1 MMNAADERDVGSVDE
16 GAGAGAG
23 VEGAGAGGG
32 DRDAARGAGDAEARA
47 TRHARAPRRAVG
59 GARARR
65 DIASAP
71 RRVLPGNTGA
81 AVGTSEVRTRDEMRP
96 GRRDSPVDEIRSRR
110 EKRLTMTKKIFPLVI
125 TTTRRAMLASRPP
138 PSPAASRRGAAP
150 RSREISHRRAVA
162 ARGLGARGGEAPEPT
177 PPLRVTSAFLADP
190 ECALAEDADGLATW
204 ACPPGPEGEDPDPSL
219 GWTHRP
225 AVLDLS
231 RETARDGEARGATKE
246 RRQSAPREP
255 PSSDAR
261 TETEPESDEDRAAAG
276 CRLGE
281 DEHGLPAVD
290 CGE

>member
-1 MMNAADERDVGSVDE
+1 M
-16 GAGAGAG
+16 GAGRLWIRRSTRSDLAAKAPDDD
-23 VEGAGAGGG
+23 EE
-32 DRDAARGAGDAEARA
+32 DISSRHRNDAARDR
-47 TRHARAPRRAVG
+47 
-59 GARARR
+59 
-65 DIASAP
+65 
-71 RRVLPGNTGA
+71 
-81 AVGTSEVRTRDEMRP
+81 
-96 GRRDSPVDEIRSRR
+96 
-110 EKRLTMTKKIFPLVI
+110 
-125 TTTRRAMLASRPP
+125 ASRPP

>member
-1 MMNAADERDVGSVDE
+1 MAAPSGRALHRKPRTAV
-16 GAGAGAG
+16 
-23 VEGAGAGGG
+23 
-32 DRDAARGAGDAEARA
+32 DAA
-47 TRHARAPRRAVG
+47 T
-59 GARARR
+59 
-65 DIASAP
+65 
-71 RRVLPGNTGA
+71 
-81 AVGTSEVRTRDEMRP
+81 MRP
-96 GRRDSPVDEIRSRR
+96 S
-110 EKRLTMTKKIFPLVI
+110 
-125 TTTRRAMLASRPP
+125 
-138 PSPAASRRGAAP
+138 
-150 RSREISHRRAVA
+150 
-162 ARGLGARGGEAPEPT
+162 
-177 PPLRVTSAFLADP
+177 
-190 ECALAEDADGLATW
+190 AEDADGLATW